1 MQAARNIKTSI
12 HANCFAIG
20 FIWEPLFFGV
30 SSAAR
35 VAGNSTLIWAL
46 PPAPV
51 AALPGGKIRGALKDE
66 KGEKKQKEAVPQG
79 PPLFFLE
86 MVFSS

>member
-1 MQAARNIKTSI
+1 M
-12 HANCFAIG
+12 ANCFAIV

-46 PPAPV
+46 PRRQSPRFLAEDT
-51 AALPGGKIRGALKDE
+51 RGLKDE